1 MSLRIITHSFYRVS
15 NLFGSNLFLLIY
27 EALTRRPRRGC
38 RVTSAHLRPVSRALQ
53 REGWSQRPRALLET
67 HSIGHRIGVRFS
79 FQRASGAPFP
89 VGPFR
94 LGGGLY
100 VRASFPSTL
109 FFRVGHFRFCG
120 VQVCRS
126 RLGAVAKVPWG
137 IQRVN
142 SPQGPRAGLGSLSVL
157 PASWSTTPRYWPW
170 PR

>member
-79 FQRASGAPFP
+79 FQRASRAPFP

-94 LGGGLY
+94 FGRRTLRPGL
-100 VRASFPSTL
+100 FPVNP
-109 FFRVGHFRFCG
+109 FFSG
-120 VQVCRS
+120 
-126 RLGAVAKVPWG
+126 W
-137 IQRVN
+137 
-142 SPQGPRAGLGSLSVL
+142 SLSFLRGPGL
-157 PASWSTTPRYWPW
+157 PKQVRSSSKSAVGYSTSEFSTGAQSWSGFP
-170 PR
+170 